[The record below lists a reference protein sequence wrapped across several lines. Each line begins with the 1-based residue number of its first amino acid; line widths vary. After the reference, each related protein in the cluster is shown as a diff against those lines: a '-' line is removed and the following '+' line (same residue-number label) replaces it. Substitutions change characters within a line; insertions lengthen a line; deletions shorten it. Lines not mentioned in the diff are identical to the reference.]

1 MNISQIIKEISE
13 MENSLSK
20 LDNLINTKNQITKN
34 NIDLINNLNK
44 KLLLIKIN
52 LDKSKLHNQSKDIK
66 DIEIRIKF
74 IDHNMRL
81 LNQYINMTAD
91 YHSSKSLDKL
101 TILNTIFLPLGLICS
116 YFGMNFASMGCPT
129 KKGGI
134 LNIKNSNFFIFIL
147 FLISIFVT
155 IIILL
160 I

>member
-66 DIEIRIKF
+66 DIE
-74 IDHNMRL
+74 
-81 LNQYINMTAD
+81 
-91 YHSSKSLDKL
+91 
-101 TILNTIFLPLGLICS
+101 
-116 YFGMNFASMGCPT
+116 
-129 KKGGI
+129 
-134 LNIKNSNFFIFIL
+134 
-147 FLISIFVT
+147 
-155 IIILL
+155 
-160 I
+160 